1 MRTCRL
7 GSAGQLL
14 VPKKSYRSTA
24 THLITTRSGLSFREL
39 AKEVGIKSASI
50 HYHFPTKGD
59 LGAALARRYTEDGAN
74 YLNGLRANSSDL
86 NVWIQGYTDVFR
98 MALVDDNRMC
108 LCGIMAAEYDDLP
121 TEVRREIDAF
131 TDLNVRWLPGVL
143 EASRPEL
150 SSETI
155 GKQALAIYAA
165 VEGAQLVARGR
176 GDISVYDSTVETYR
190 MAGLIP

>member
-1 MRTCRL
+1 MSSDTRETIMAIARKMV
-7 GSAGQLL
+7 Q
-14 VPKKSYRSTA
+14 
-24 THLITTRSGLSFREL
+24 THGYSGLSFREL

-74 YLNGLRANSSDL
+74 YLDGLRENSSDL

-98 MALVDDNRMC
+98 MALVNDNRMC

-131 TDLNVRWLPGVL
+131 TDLNVRWLTGVL
-143 EASRPEL
+143 EVSRPEL
-150 SSETI
+150 SSEMI